1 MGFRFKQR
9 VVSEVHGSVC
19 ATGTK
24 VGRFFA
30 SFLSQKGGAFFAL
43 ALLFI
48 PLLANAQTFTPQ
60 QRAEIITILRQA
72 MKDDPTILKD
82 AVTALQQDEAK
93 SQQNAVSGLIADLG
107 DALLRNPADPVA
119 GNPKGDVTL
128 VEFFD
133 VRCPYC
139 RRMLPVF
146 EALLKQDGNIKVVY
160 KDLPVLGPASI
171 AGAKALM
178 ASQNQGGYIK
188 LHALLMAANPAMDEA
203 TLKAASDKAGLDWA
217 RLKRDM
223 EAPEIKARIDANL
236 ALSRQL
242 DIQGTPAYIIGT
254 RLLPGAVELA
264 ELQDAVAAARKK

>member
-1 MGFRFKQR
+1 MGF
-9 VVSEVHGSVC
+9 SEGEAGLSVGHRSLW
-19 ATGTK
+19 AG
-24 VGRFFA
+24 VRALAA
-30 SFLSQKGGAFFAL
+30 SFALFLAFAPLAANSQA
-43 ALLFI
+43 
-48 PLLANAQTFTPQ
+48 FTPA
-60 QRAEIITILRQA
+60 QRAEIITIIRQA

-93 SQQNAVSGLIADLG
+93 TQQGAISGIIADLE
-107 DALLRNPADPVA
+107 DALLKNPADA
-119 GNPKGDVTL
+119 IGGNPNGDVTI

-133 VRCPYC
+133 VRCGFC
-139 RRMLPVF
+139 RRMVPVF
-146 EALLKQDGNIKVVY
+146 EQLIKSDAKIRIVY

-171 AGAKALM
+171 VGARALM
-178 ASQNQGGYIK
+178 AAQKQGGYVK
-188 LHALLMAANPAMDEA
+188 LQALLMAANPAMDDA

-223 EAPEIKARIDANL
+223 DAPEIKARIDTNL

-254 RLLPGAVELA
+254 RLLPGAVDLA

>member
-1 MGFRFKQR
+1 MRLFR
-9 VVSEVHGSVC
+9 
-19 ATGTK
+19 TI
-24 VGRFFA
+24 
-30 SFLSQKGGAFFAL
+30 AL
-43 ALLFI
+43 AWLLL
-48 PLLANAQTFTPQ
+48 PGLVAAQGFSPQ
-60 QRAEIITILRQA
+60 QRADIISIIRQA

-93 SQQNAVSGLIADLG
+93 TQQNAVSGLIADLS
-107 DALLRNPADPVA
+107 DALLRNPTDQVA

-128 VEFFD
+128 VEFYD

-146 EALLKQDGNIKVVY
+146 DALLKQDPNIRVVY
-160 KDLPVLGPASI
+160 KDLPVLGPGSI

-178 ASQNQGGYIK
+178 AAQNQGGYVK

-203 TLKAASDKAGLDWA
+203 TIKAASDKAGLDWA

-236 ALSRQL
+236 ALSHQL

>member
-1 MGFRFKQR
+1 MIGFRE
-9 VVSEVHGSVC
+9 VVLFVS
-19 ATGTK
+19 K
-24 VGRFFA
+24 KNQKN
-30 SFLSQKGGAFFAL
+30 FLSMVGFGLLLHL
-43 ALLFI
+43 A
-48 PLLANAQTFTPQ
+48 PQVAHAQGFTSQ
-60 QRAEIITILRQA
+60 QRTDIIAIIRQA

-82 AVTALQQDEAK
+82 AIGALQQDEART
-93 SQQNAVSGLIADLG
+93 QQSAISGLITDLS
-107 DALLRNPADPVA
+107 DALLHNPADPVA

-146 EALLKQDGNIKVVY
+146 EQLLKADGNIRVVY
-160 KDLPVLGPASI
+160 KDLPVLGPGSV

-178 ASQNQGGYIK
+178 ASQNQGGYSK
-188 LHALLMAANPAMDEA
+188 LHALLMAANPVMDEA
-203 TLKAASDKAGLDWA
+203 TIKAASDKAGLDWA

-236 ALSRQL
+236 ALSHQL

-254 RLLPGAVELA
+254 RLLPGAVDLA

>member
-1 MGFRFKQR
+1 MGFRQAVLFVNKKNQ
-9 VVSEVHGSVC
+9 
-19 ATGTK
+19 K
-24 VGRFFA
+24 N
-30 SFLSQKGGAFFAL
+30 FLSMVGLGLLLHL
-43 ALLFI
+43 A
-48 PLLANAQTFTPQ
+48 PLVAHAQGFSAQ
-60 QRAEIITILRQA
+60 QRADIISIIRQA
-72 MKDDPTILKD
+72 MKEDPTILKD
-82 AVTALQQDEAK
+82 AIGALQQDEART
-93 SQQNAVSGLIADLG
+93 QQSAISGLITDLG
-107 DALLRNPADPVA
+107 DALLHNPADQVA

-128 VEFFD
+128 VEFYD

-146 EALLKQDGNIKVVY
+146 EQLLKADGNIRVVY
-160 KDLPVLGPASI
+160 KDLPVLGPGSI

-178 ASQNQGGYIK
+178 ASQIQGGYVK

-203 TLKAASDKAGLDWA
+203 TLRAASDKAGLDWA

>member
-1 MGFRFKQR
+1 MRLFR
-9 VVSEVHGSVC
+9 
-19 ATGTK
+19 TI
-24 VGRFFA
+24 
-30 SFLSQKGGAFFAL
+30 AL
-43 ALLFI
+43 AWLLL
-48 PLLANAQTFTPQ
+48 PGLVAAQGFSPQ
-60 QRAEIITILRQA
+60 QRADIISIIRQA

-93 SQQNAVSGLIADLG
+93 TQQNAVSGLIADLS
-107 DALLRNPADPVA
+107 DALLRNPTDQVA

-128 VEFFD
+128 VEFYD

-146 EALLKQDGNIKVVY
+146 DALLKQDPNIRVVY
-160 KDLPVLGPASI
+160 KDLPVLGPGSI

-178 ASQNQGGYIK
+178 AAQNQGGYVK

-203 TLKAASDKAGLDWA
+203 TIKAASDKAGLDWA

-236 ALSRQL
+236 ALSHQL
-242 DIQGTPAYIIGT
+242 DIQGTPAYVIGT